1 MAHADKEMHG
11 RNCASALAA
20 MLHHSDV
27 TITRQ
32 EKEIKDL
39 KRKLEVQTKYTQFYK
54 NSRKN
59 LMDENEEL
67 SDRLT
72 HTRRFMRDNFD
83 AVRDCMDIYRQ
94 SGSSEEAYWRNAYNS
109 LQEVSDIVNN
119 HGEDDSEKSDS
130 E

>member
-1 MAHADKEMHG
+1 MAHADK
-11 RNCASALAA
+11 ASALAA

-83 AVRDCMDIYRQ
+83 AVRDCMDICRQ
-94 SGSSEEAYWRNAYNS
+94 SGSSEEAYRRNAYNS
-109 LQEVSDIVNN
+109 LQEVSDIVTN